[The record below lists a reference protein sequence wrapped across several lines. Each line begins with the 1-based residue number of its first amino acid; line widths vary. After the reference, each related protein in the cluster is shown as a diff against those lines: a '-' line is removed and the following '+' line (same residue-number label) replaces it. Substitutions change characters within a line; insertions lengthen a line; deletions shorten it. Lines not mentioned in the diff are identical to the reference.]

1 MVDQAGGMLLG
12 EGGALQQMMGPGL
25 GAGQEMFG
33 RAVTGGQDFANQMN
47 QYQQQLMGAV
57 PGGGGGMMQP
67 AVMPGGG
74 GGMMGHQMMP
84 GGGGGLAG
92 SPEQRATEGAFGVA
106 GDLRNQGP
114 GFGFDF
120 NNPTVAQGT
129 QGVMDV
135 ASGLMGAPT
144 GVNLD
149 FSNPAIG
156 AGMETIAGATGGLAG
171 ATPGA
176 GIVSQAAQ
184 GSMASPQAYDFEAG
198 RTTQAQT
205 METFNQAAQAAR
217 QTGLENVGQAFT
229 GSQDALSAALAS
241 QGISPTSGVAAQ
253 ALGDVAMQGAGQ
265 RAQLERDIAGAAGQT
280 ALQGAQ
286 FDVGTQLQ
294 REGMESGFGLGLQ
307 GLGLQGLGQAGNLGL
322 GMGAQDISRLSA
334 MGQLGATQSGLG
346 QEFALGT
353 QGLLSNTA
361 LAAQAQQAQNM
372 LGAGN
377 LMLGG
382 TGLSQDLLLG
392 SQGMMSNYDL
402 ARAAQQGQNLGAAG
416 NLMLGAG
423 GLSQQGNLAR
433 SAQQSQNIVN
443 AANLARS
450 GYMDP
455 LSMQQDIY
463 GQNILNP
470 FMAGAGGLQN
480 LLSTGLAGMGSSL
493 DRSERQVGAAGQG
506 KGAAMGSA
514 FDPARAQAM
523 SGSGQKGG

>member
-1 MVDQAGGMLLG
+1 MADPASAMMAIGTGVQAGQGIASGASGKRAASAAQQRQQQYDDRVGGMVDQAGGMLLG

-25 GAGQEMFG
+25 GAGQELFG

-74 GGMMGHQMMP
+74 GGMMNHQMMRDLGPDASAAQVEQAWLEDMMGHQMMQ
-84 GGGGGLAG
+84 GGGGGLVQHMG
-92 SPEQRATEGAFGVA
+92 MGMG
-106 GDLRNQGP
+106 GNQG
-114 GFGFDF
+114 FFDF
-120 NNPTVAQGT
+120 N
-129 QGVMDV
+129 
-135 ASGLMGAPT
+135 AP
-144 GVNLD
+144 GM
-149 FSNPAIG
+149 AEGRAG
-156 AGMETIAGATGGLAG
+156 AGAAMEGLQGAMPGMGIAE
-171 ATPGA
+171 
-176 GIVSQAAQ
+176 QAAQ
-184 GSMASPQAYDFEAG
+184 GSMQSPQGYDFGAG
-198 RTTQAQT
+198 RQLQAQT
-205 METFNQAAQAAR
+205 MDTFQQQADAAR

-307 GLGLQGLGQAGNLGL
+307 GLGLQGLGQAGQLGLGMAGQDLSRLTGLGNLGL
-322 GMGAQDISRLSA
+322 GM
-334 MGQLGATQSGLG
+334 TGLG
-346 QEFALGT
+346 QDFALGRE
-353 QGLLSNTA
+353 GLRGNFE
-361 LAAQAQQAQNM
+361 
-372 LGAGN
+372 LGRAG
-377 LMLGG
+377 
-382 TGLSQDLLLG
+382 
-392 SQGMMSNYDL
+392 
-402 ARAAQQGQNLGAAG
+402 
-416 NLMLGAG
+416 
-423 GLSQQGNLAR
+423 
-433 SAQQSQNIVN
+433 QQSQNIVN
-443 AANLARS
+443 AANLARF
-450 GYMDP
+450 GYTDP
-455 LSMQQDIY
+455 LAMQQDIY

-514 FDPARAQAM
+514 FDPARSQ
-523 SGSGQKGG
+523 QKGG